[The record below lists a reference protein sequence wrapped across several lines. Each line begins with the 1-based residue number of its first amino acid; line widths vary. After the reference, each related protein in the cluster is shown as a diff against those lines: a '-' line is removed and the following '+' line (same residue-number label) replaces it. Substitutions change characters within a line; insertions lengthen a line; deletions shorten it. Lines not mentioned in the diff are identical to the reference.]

1 MTYYKTHLL
10 HFYWKCVTISAT
22 FSTDFDIKYQC
33 AFQWRLHFKSWKQSA
48 NKISALVFNCFHTI
62 KRHLKN
68 KFTGNLDLLTWKPC
82 SDYHDN
88 LSFWMLSCGFGLSDS
103 AICSP
108 FVVTAAP
115 DLMAC
120 CFVFIDACL
129 ASYRWA
135 CVDIFTV
142 GYWEGR
148 ICLFDKEST
157 PKPLTFTL
165 TSRDSL
171 NRSDCSEKWQHFRE

>member
-1 MTYYKTHLL
+1 MQRFTPGYNRVYKTDLL

-82 SDYHDN
+82 SDYHNN
-88 LSFWMLSCGFGLSDS
+88 LSFWMLSCVFGLSDS
-103 AICSP
+103 AICGP

-115 DLMAC
+115 GSVVLFSLMQWCLSRFVTLGLC
-120 CFVFIDACL
+120 CSIYSRLLRGKDMSVWQGVNTNLNTINVHLNGFA
-129 ASYRWA
+129 
-135 CVDIFTV
+135 
-142 GYWEGR
+142 
-148 ICLFDKEST
+148 
-157 PKPLTFTL
+157 KP
-165 TSRDSL
+165 
-171 NRSDCSEKWQHFRE
+171 SDM